1 MRATSGTVL
10 MQNQPTDAVPPPA
23 WSNML
28 KIALATSIVAT
39 GRDEDLAPLIEAC
52 RRAGMQASAMAW
64 DDPTVGWKRFDAV
77 LIRSTWDYTE
87 RTGEFLRWC
96 EQVNEATTLLNPLAV
111 LRWNIDKHY
120 LSELAAAGIPTV
132 PGIFVEPEHDA
143 LPVLQDHLASH
154 PGEQFVVKPAIS
166 AGARDTQRYSPEQE
180 FAAASHIARLL
191 DAGRSVLIQP
201 YLVSVDRHGET
212 GLIYFDGRFSHAI
225 RKGALLLADHPATQT
240 PHATGDIQAREPAQD
255 ELLLADRVLAAAG
268 ETLGLE
274 QPLAYARVDLIRDDA
289 GNPRLLELELTEPSL
304 FFAQAPA
311 GSADRFASLLN
322 TRLAAG
328 TVRARTA
335 SP

>member
-1 MRATSGTVL
+1 MF
-10 MQNQPTDAVPPPA
+10 N
-23 WSNML
+23 
-28 KIALATSIVAT
+28 IALATAVAAT
-39 GRDEDLAPLIEAC
+39 GLDEDMPPLLEAC
-52 RRAGMQASAMAW
+52 RRAGLAASVLAW
-64 DDPTVGWKRFDAV
+64 DDPTVGWKRFDAI

-87 RTGEFLRWC
+87 RMSEFTQWC
-96 EQVNEATTLLNPLAV
+96 MRVDALAV
-111 LRWNIDKHY
+111 LFNPLSALRWNTDKHY
-120 LSELAAAGIPTV
+120 LSELAALGIPTV
-132 PGIFVEPEHDA
+132 PGLFVEPDEDVLSA
-143 LPVLQDHLASH
+143 LRTHLASH
-154 PGEQFVVKPAIS
+154 PDAEFVVKPAIS

-180 FAAASHIARLL
+180 FAAANHIARLL
-191 DAGRSVLIQP
+191 DAGRSALIQP

-225 RKGALLLADHPATQT
+225 RKGALLLTDHPATQA

-255 ELLLADRVLAAAG
+255 ELLLADQVLTAAG
-268 ETLGLE
+268 AALGLD

-311 GSADRFASLLN
+311 GSADRFASLLS
-322 TRLAAG
+322 TRLGAG